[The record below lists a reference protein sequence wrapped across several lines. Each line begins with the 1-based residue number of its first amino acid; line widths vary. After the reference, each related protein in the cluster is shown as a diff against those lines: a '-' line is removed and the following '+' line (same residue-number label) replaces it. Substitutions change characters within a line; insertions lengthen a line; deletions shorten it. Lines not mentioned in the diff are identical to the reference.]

1 MSNLQVLD
9 KIFIIFCVLFGIQF
23 NKLNNHGIHFKK
35 IVLIFIIQLQMF
47 YWIIS
52 AVLALVTCYMWK
64 NSTNTIGFYVH
75 LFQVLPPLIIMV
87 YIVTSAFMNQD
98 KHQEISN
105 GLENIDKIL
114 NSVSRKT
121 NNYPKNLIWCF
132 IRNCNFMIILKVLRI
147 YLLRAD
153 WYNVWFSC
161 SIFIPE
167 LICYANDYLF
177 IFFINLLTNK
187 IKKLNKSLSSRTT
200 ISKSGLL
207 KLKKTSL
214 KIIEISQKIN
224 AFYSKSLCCT
234 IFYNFVSLVLCLYW
248 LFTRIVYNHLN
259 S

>member
-1 MSNLQVLD
+1 MSNLQVLN
-9 KIFIIFCVLFGIQF
+9 KIFMLFCVLLGIQF
-23 NKLNNHGIHFKK
+23 NKLNSHGIYFKK
-35 IVLIFIIQLQMF
+35 IVLICIMQLQLF
-47 YWIIS
+47 YWILS
-52 AVLALVTCYMWK
+52 AVLVIVTCYMWK

-75 LFQVLPPLIIMV
+75 LSQVVPPFMIMV
-87 YIVTSAFMNQD
+87 YINTCAFMNQD

-105 GLENIDKIL
+105 GLENIDKML
-114 NSVSRKT
+114 NSVARKT
-121 NNYPKNLIWCF
+121 NNYPKNLICCF

-153 WYNVWFSC
+153 LYNVLFSC

-167 LICYANDYLF
+167 LICFANDFLF

-200 ISKSGLL
+200 ITKSGLL
-207 KLKKTSL
+207 KLQKTSL
-214 KIIEISQKIN
+214 KISEISQKIN

-234 IFYNFVSLVLCLYW
+234 IFYNFISLVICLYW
-248 LFTRIVYNHLN
+248 LFARIVYDHLN

>member
-1 MSNLQVLD
+1 MSNLQVLN
-9 KIFIIFCVLFGIQF
+9 KIFIIFCVLLGIQF
-23 NKLNNHGIHFKK
+23 NKLNNHGKYFKK
-35 IVLIFIIQLQMF
+35 IVLICIFQLQMF

-52 AVLALVTCYMWK
+52 AVLVLITCYMWK

-75 LFQVLPPLIIMV
+75 LIQVLPPFMIMV
-87 YIVTSAFMNQD
+87 YIITSAFINQD

-114 NSVSRKT
+114 YSVSRKT
-121 NNYPKNLIWCF
+121 NSYLKNLIWCF
-132 IRNCNFMIILKVLRI
+132 IRNCNFMIILKVFRI

-153 WYNVWFSC
+153 WYNVLFAC